1 MSLMRW
7 CNMKISV
14 KKTAYYG
21 LFLSLA
27 IILSYLEHL
36 IPLPLPIGMKIG
48 FANIIIVFLIY
59 QNKSFGAL
67 IISVLRVLIINLLF
81 SSLTGFLFGLSG
93 AVLSIFVMLILKKT
107 DLFTEISVSAAGGV
121 FHNVAQIFICI
132 FITDTTAIISYAT
145 VLIPTGLLT
154 GILIGAITR
163 NLLKRDYLKNLT
175 KL

>member
-7 CNMKISV
+7 YDMKNNI

-48 FANIIIVFLIY
+48 FANIITVFLIY
-59 QNKSFGAL
+59 SEKPFGAI

-81 SSLTGFLFGLSG
+81 GSLTGFLFGLSG
-93 AVLSIFVMLILKKT
+93 GIISILVMLFLKKT

-121 FHNVAQIFICI
+121 FHNIAQIVICI
-132 FITDTTAIISYAT
+132 IITDTSAIISYAA
-145 VLIPTGLLT
+145 VLIPIGLLT
-154 GILIGAITR
+154 GILIGLITR
-163 NLLKRDYLKNLT
+163 NLLKREYLKNLT